1 MVGAVLSKSV
11 IQLALDFCGAVFS
24 PCFLTRDQTIVEVMK
39 KMATFFRRSSAC
51 HSQCP
56 DPEVSHR
63 HPMPLPG
70 TPGLTGKSGSVSNGV
85 TPSFSWVLLCTGF
98 YCALQESVSPV
109 LCKFWWLYGGV
120 NGSLLQEGLCHTQV
134 CCTQSPC
141 PRGRPLL
148 TCTSTGDTQTLRG
161 RSGSVFVG
169 SPGACKLL
177 FEPSECLWQVWV
189 SF

>member
-109 LCKFWWLYGGV
+109 LCKFWWLYGGLMAT
-120 NGSLLQEGLCHTQV
+120 S
-134 CCTQSPC
+134 SKRAYAI
-141 PRGRPLL
+141 PRSAAPRAPAPVAGH
-148 TCTSTGDTQTLRG
+148 C
-161 RSGSVFVG
+161 
-169 SPGACKLL
+169 
-177 FEPSECLWQVWV
+177 
-189 SF
+189 